1 MALKVTEMAGG
12 VERLEQRSKG
22 QSQERDRR
30 DEGPLSSGLISN
42 PVSAS
47 KAPAYVGEGSGKAVT
62 GEPRS
67 AYEARFTEET
77 GPEEGSFVTPQQSWR
92 GLEEWN
98 NPLTR
103 RLKIP
108 MFDGEDA
115 DSWVIRTDQYFE
127 IGDFTEEDKLKAVRV
142 CFAGEALSWYRWERH
157 QNPFLSWEEMKS
169 RVLKQFSVS
178 RDSSDE
184 ERLLKTTEG
193 GEGKVGRASNGRF
206 QAPATRPNTQGSNG
220 SYLNNPKSTTG
231 TTTLQ
236 NNGEQKPHNR
246 VKPPFRHLTLA
257 EIAQQKA
264 EGLCFRCDEK
274 YRYNH
279 HCPKPEL
286 MVIMVMEDGTE
297 IDVPDCS
304 VEVEE
309 ALAAEEV
316 EVAEISI
323 SSMMGISSSR
333 TIKLMGTIRGAEVV
347 VLIDSG
353 ATHNFVSTEFVRKME
368 LETDDM
374 KGYSVLTAGGVTIRG
389 TGRCKPLELTL
400 QGCKITSTFLPL
412 ELGSVDVILGIQ
424 WLETLGN
431 MKVNW
436 KWQILRFKV
445 EGKKYLLQGDPRLCC
460 SQISA
465 KTLRKTMEVEG
476 EAMLIEYYGMQL
488 EERPLQGSLATRL
501 TPVLEAYSQV
511 FEEPKELPP
520 SRGKEHAIVLR
531 TDAQPVSV
539 RPFRYPQ
546 AQKEDIEK
554 QVANILAAVIIRES
568 SSPFSSPVLLVKKKD
583 GSWRFCIDYRA
594 LNKVT
599 IADCYPIPMI
609 DQLLDELQGAV
620 IFSKLDLKS
629 GYHQILVKACNVP
642 KTAIRT
648 HDGHYEFLVLPF
660 RMSNAPATFQSL
672 MIDIFRGYLRKFV
685 LVFFDDIL
693 VYSKTPQEHM
703 EHVRIVLD
711 ILQQHKLYAN
721 KKKCQFGTESIE
733 YLGHVVTAK
742 RVAADEGKMQ
752 AMKESKEPRNVKEL
766 RGFLGLTGYY
776 RKFVQGYG
784 DIARPMT
791 SLLKKKQSSS
801 HAEPE
806 ALGLFQPSINRK
818 AEDEVSLRAGVDG
831 NSICDPKVASLP
843 YREEIFGPHGSEE
856 PEVLAQAEG
865 DQCGLSEVVN
875 KTTGL

>member
-1 MALKVTEMAGG
+1 
-12 VERLEQRSKG
+12 
-22 QSQERDRR
+22 
-30 DEGPLSSGLISN
+30 
-42 PVSAS
+42 
-47 KAPAYVGEGSGKAVT
+47 
-62 GEPRS
+62 
-67 AYEARFTEET
+67 
-77 GPEEGSFVTPQQSWR
+77 
-92 GLEEWN
+92 
-98 NPLTR
+98 
-103 RLKIP
+103 
-108 MFDGEDA
+108 
-115 DSWVIRTDQYFE
+115 
-127 IGDFTEEDKLKAVRV
+127 
-142 CFAGEALSWYRWERH
+142 
-157 QNPFLSWEEMKS
+157 
-169 RVLKQFSVS
+169 
-178 RDSSDE
+178 
-184 ERLLKTTEG
+184 
-193 GEGKVGRASNGRF
+193 
-206 QAPATRPNTQGSNG
+206 
-220 SYLNNPKSTTG
+220 
-231 TTTLQ
+231 
-236 NNGEQKPHNR
+236 
-246 VKPPFRHLTLA
+246 
-257 EIAQQKA
+257 
-264 EGLCFRCDEK
+264 
-274 YRYNH
+274 
-279 HCPKPEL
+279 
-286 MVIMVMEDGTE
+286 
-297 IDVPDCS
+297 
-304 VEVEE
+304 
-309 ALAAEEV
+309 
-316 EVAEISI
+316 
-323 SSMMGISSSR
+323 
-333 TIKLMGTIRGAEVV
+333 
-347 VLIDSG
+347 
-353 ATHNFVSTEFVRKME
+353 
-368 LETDDM
+368 
-374 KGYSVLTAGGVTIRG
+374 
-389 TGRCKPLELTL
+389 
-400 QGCKITSTFLPL
+400 
-412 ELGSVDVILGIQ
+412 
-424 WLETLGN
+424 

-568 SSPFSSPVLLVKKKD
+568 SSPFSSPVLLVKKND

-693 VYSKTPQEHM
+693 VYSKTPQEHV

-791 SLLKKKQSSS
+791 SLLKKNQFEWGEKAGLAFQQLKNAITTVPVLALPNFGEVFVIDSDASGVGLGAVLMQNQRPLAYFSQALTERQRMKSVYERELMAIVFAIQKWRHYLIGRKFLVRTDQKSLKFLLKQR
-801 HAEPE
+801 AINVEYQKWLTKLLGFDFKIQYNPGLE
-806 ALGLFQPSINRK
+806 NKAADALSRK
-818 AEDEVSLRAGVDG
+818 DFVSELYALSV
-831 NSICDPKVASLP
+831 SVALQL
-843 YREEIFGPHGSEE
+843 EEISKEVDDD
-856 PEVLAQAEG
+856 PELKQLVAE
-865 DQCGLSEVVN
+865 L
-875 KTTGL
+875 

>member
-1 MALKVTEMAGG
+1 
-12 VERLEQRSKG
+12 
-22 QSQERDRR
+22 
-30 DEGPLSSGLISN
+30 
-42 PVSAS
+42 
-47 KAPAYVGEGSGKAVT
+47 
-62 GEPRS
+62 
-67 AYEARFTEET
+67 
-77 GPEEGSFVTPQQSWR
+77 
-92 GLEEWN
+92 
-98 NPLTR
+98 
-103 RLKIP
+103 
-108 MFDGEDA
+108 
-115 DSWVIRTDQYFE
+115 
-127 IGDFTEEDKLKAVRV
+127 
-142 CFAGEALSWYRWERH
+142 
-157 QNPFLSWEEMKS
+157 
-169 RVLKQFSVS
+169 
-178 RDSSDE
+178 
-184 ERLLKTTEG
+184 
-193 GEGKVGRASNGRF
+193 
-206 QAPATRPNTQGSNG
+206 
-220 SYLNNPKSTTG
+220 
-231 TTTLQ
+231 
-236 NNGEQKPHNR
+236 
-246 VKPPFRHLTLA
+246 
-257 EIAQQKA
+257 
-264 EGLCFRCDEK
+264 
-274 YRYNH
+274 
-279 HCPKPEL
+279 
-286 MVIMVMEDGTE
+286 
-297 IDVPDCS
+297 
-304 VEVEE
+304 
-309 ALAAEEV
+309 
-316 EVAEISI
+316 
-323 SSMMGISSSR
+323 
-333 TIKLMGTIRGAEVV
+333 
-347 VLIDSG
+347 
-353 ATHNFVSTEFVRKME
+353 
-368 LETDDM
+368 
-374 KGYSVLTAGGVTIRG
+374 
-389 TGRCKPLELTL
+389 
-400 QGCKITSTFLPL
+400 
-412 ELGSVDVILGIQ
+412 
-424 WLETLGN
+424 

-465 KTLRKTMEVEG
+465 KTLRKTMVVEE

-488 EERPLQGSLATRL
+488 EERPLEGSLATRL

-539 RPFRYPQ
+539 RPFLYPQ

-568 SSPFSSPVLLVKKKD
+568 SSPFSSPVLLVKKND

-742 RVAADEGKMQ
+742 RVAADEGKIQ

-766 RGFLGLTGYY
+766 RGFLGLTSYY
-776 RKFVQGYG
+776 QKFVQGYG

-791 SLLKKKQSSS
+791 SLLKKNQFEWGEK
-801 HAEPE
+801 A
-806 ALGLFQPSINRK
+806 GLAFQQLKNAITTVP
-818 AEDEVSLRAGVDG
+818 
-831 NSICDPKVASLP
+831 
-843 YREEIFGPHGSEE
+843 
-856 PEVLAQAEG
+856 VLALPNFGELFVIESDASGVGLGAVLMQNQRPLAYFSQALTERQRMKSVYERELMAIVFAIQKWRHYLIG
-865 DQCGLSEVVN
+865 RKFLVRTDQKSL
-875 KTTGL
+875 KF